1 MSFAYPWVLLAL
13 IIPLGMVIWH
23 FRTRGFRLVLPVDHS
38 RTRRGR
44 GISFLIQISSA
55 LPYLLVVIA
64 IAILAGPQQ
73 LSDPITRKKLTNIQL
88 CLDVSGSMAAT
99 FGSGDR
105 YDAAMDSIV
114 DFINYRDGDAFGLTF
129 FGGHYLH
136 WVPLTEDTSAFECA
150 RDFLGPR
157 NLPQWFSGGTMIGM
171 ALRQCRKVLNERPQG
186 DKMVILLSDGYSFDL
201 SGGTAENIANEFKKD
216 DITVYTVH
224 IGAGTPPADLY
235 TITSQTGGEVF
246 SAGDPEALN
255 QVFKK
260 IDEMQVTEM
269 EKVSAETIDNFF
281 PWSVAGICVAVTW
294 LLTLFGLRWSP
305 W

>member
-1 MSFAYPWVLLAL
+1 MTFAYPWVLLL
-13 IIPLGMVIWH
+13 ISLPLGLLIRH
-23 FRTRGFRLVLPVDHS
+23 FRTGGFRLVIPVDHS
-38 RTRRGR
+38 RTSPGK
-44 GISFLIQISSA
+44 GISFLVQTATA
-55 LPYLLVVIA
+55 LPYVLLFIVIG
-64 IAILAGPQQ
+64 ILAGPQK
-73 LSDPITRKKLTNIQL
+73 LSDPVTRRKLTNIQL

-99 FGSGDR
+99 FGGGDR
-105 YDAAMDSIV
+105 YDAAMDAILE
-114 DFINYRDGDAFGLTF
+114 FINYREGDAFGLTF

-171 ALRQCRKVLNERPQG
+171 ALRQCRKVINERPEG
-186 DKMVILLSDGYSFDL
+186 DRMVILLSDGYSADL
-201 SGGTAENIANEFKKD
+201 SGGTAENIAADFKKD
-216 DITVYTVH
+216 DITVHTIH
-224 IGAGTPPADLY
+224 IGTGSPPADLY

-246 SAGDPEALN
+246 SAGDPQALE
-255 QVFKK
+255 QVFRT

-269 EKVSAETIDNFF
+269 EKVSAETIDNFY
-281 PWSVAGICVAVTW
+281 PWAVAGGGVLACY